1 MVSSQ
6 MKVTDEI
13 RINILEALLKTGSVQ
28 PNLRQVQRRTGYHKA
43 TIKSSMDFLQKEGI
57 LHGFGPKINYRKLGY
72 DIEVLSINKVDLSE
86 EKAFAKYLATIEK
99 DDHVYW
105 VGSVVGSGNWN
116 ILTRNLYKSV
126 EKYHESFQKRYR
138 SIPGFYDLVT
148 DTQSFF
154 SVEPIF
160 KHTSRTKSIIE
171 LIKRE
176 RGAANKD

>member
-1 MVSSQ
+1 MSNQ

-13 RINILEALLKTGSVQ
+13 RVKILEALLKKGSVQ
-28 PNLRQVQRRTGYHKA
+28 PNIRQIQRHTGFHKA

-57 LHGFGPKINYRKLGY
+57 LQGFGPKVNFRKMGY
-72 DIEVLSINKVDLSE
+72 NLEVLSVNKVDFSE
-86 EKAFAKYLATIEK
+86 SKAFEKYLATVSK
-99 DDHVYW
+99 DPHVYW

-116 ILTRNLYKSV
+116 ILTRNIYKSV

-138 SIPGFYDLVT
+138 STPGFYDLVN

-160 KHTSRTKSIIE
+160 KNESRTKSIIE

-176 RGAANKD
+176 RGISKND